1 LFTGGAAF
9 VEQLARSQ
17 GLALRGNAPTAD
29 SRAWINCLPS
39 EREPGFDFR
48 FIEGSASAVSPDQQ
62 HDFVTSFHSDHASLK
77 TWAAT
82 VGWTLPAVPDLQ
94 ISVSE
99 AYRISRALVPTWEG
113 RVGWMEFPARRVIA
127 GNAAILH
134 ELVHVYFPNGNRL
147 LAEGFAIYL
156 QDLIGGN
163 QAFPNFGRPLHE
175 VARAVLQEIVPG
187 FGVGDVTALDQL
199 HLADLDG
206 IATPNPLTLEI
217 GGHVLGEEA
226 RGQGR
231 LYPLAG
237 SFVQFLIEEHG
248 IARFRE
254 LYASTPLIPSVLNGG
269 TPGRWRDAYGR
280 PLTAFE
286 IEWKSLIAGSTATK
300 EQDHA

>member
-1 LFTGGAAF
+1 
-9 VEQLARSQ
+9 VS
-17 GLALRGNAPTAD
+17 P
-29 SRAWINCLPS
+29 
-39 EREPGFDFR
+39 
-48 FIEGSASAVSPDQQ
+48 VSPDQQ
-62 HDFVTSFHSDHASLK
+62 HDFVTSFRRDHASLK

-99 AYRISRALVPTWEG
+99 AYRISRALVPAWEG

-127 GNAAILH
+127 GSAAILH
-134 ELVHVYFPNGNRL
+134 ELIHVYFPNGNRL

-156 QDLIGGN
+156 QDLMGGN

-175 VARAVLQEIVPG
+175 VARAALQEIVPG
-187 FGVGDVTALDQL
+187 FGVGDVNSLDQL

-206 IATPNPLTLEI
+206 IPTPNPLTLDI
-217 GGHVLGEEA
+217 GGQVFGEGP

-286 IEWKSLIAGSTATK
+286 TEWKSLIAGSTATK